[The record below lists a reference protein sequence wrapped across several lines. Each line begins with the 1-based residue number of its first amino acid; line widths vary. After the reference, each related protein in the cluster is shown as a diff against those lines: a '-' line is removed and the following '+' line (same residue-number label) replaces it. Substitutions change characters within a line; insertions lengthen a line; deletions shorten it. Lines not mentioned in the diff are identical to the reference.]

1 MTQLREPELADAE
14 AARLLRLIANQPQEA
29 IIWPLQHGRWSGN
42 VVEALL
48 RGAERLD
55 PEESG

>member
-29 IIWPLQHGRWSGN
+29 VIWPLEHRVWPGN
-42 VVEALL
+42 VREALL

-55 PEESG
+55 PEESD